1 MINLDNSIANSDWI
15 KSRTWDLPTNVKG
28 FLNVIGGA
36 DKWEHFKQLPAYK
49 AMPESLR
56 HDVDAHVR
64 AREAHKAY
72 NPDQPRDELG
82 RFGEM
87 GTPQERLDRFN
98 SKVFVAG
105 QGVVLK
111 GKELREQK
119 LKEMQAIAQ
128 HRQPWLWSQ
137 ATEDQKNSPEWVY
150 NNLIKEEGTNSRWGN
165 RADFDNRVLG
175 SGFIYSNGPI
185 QMQFTTDRYLKDG
198 GLDLVVASVERLQ
211 ESNPLP
217 RLDIRVGERNFSSRN
232 AWGAADLGGNT
243 MWLSPGKLLDPKTM
257 NESDPGGNVRSG
269 WWMPAAADTNAV
281 NATVTHEW
289 GHLID
294 RDTAAKVDW
303 FTNNEQLARDNS
315 SRYGIYGKDTKDSG
329 WSEMYAEFFMEYN
342 LSGGK
347 TANPAVQEAAKAF
360 KW

>member
-1 MINLDNSIANSDWI
+1 
-15 KSRTWDLPTNVKG
+15 
-28 FLNVIGGA
+28 
-36 DKWEHFKQLPAYK
+36 
-49 AMPESLR
+49 MPESLR
-56 HDVDAHVR
+56 HDVDSQVR
-64 AREAHKAY
+64 AREANTVIKEY

-98 SKVFVAG
+98 STVYVKG

-111 GKELREQK
+111 GKELRAQK
-119 LKEMQAIAQ
+119 LEAMQKIAA
-128 HRQPWLWSQ
+128 HRYPYYWAQ
-137 ATEDQKNSPEWVY
+137 ATEDQKNSPEWIY
-150 NNLIKEEGTNSRWGN
+150 NNLIKEEGTGSRWGD

-217 RLDIRVGERNFSSRN
+217 RLDLRVGERNFSSRS
-232 AWGAADLGGNT
+232 ALGAADLGGNT

-257 NESDPGGNVRSG
+257 NDSDPTGSVANG
-269 WWMPAAADTNAV
+269 WWMPAAANTNAV
-281 NATVTHEW
+281 DATITHEW

-294 RDTAAKVDW
+294 RDTPAKVDW
-303 FTNNEQLARDNS
+303 FNNNEELARENS
-315 SRYGIYGKDTKDSG
+315 SRYGIHGKDNKGSG
-329 WSEMYAEFFMEYN
+329 WAEMYAEFFMEYN
-342 LSGGK
+342 LTNGQ
-347 TANPAVQEAAKAF
+347 TTNPAVQAAAKEF
-360 KW
+360 KWQKNQYSIVAQSQNPFPNQGFLALCISLSLAMQQRQKN